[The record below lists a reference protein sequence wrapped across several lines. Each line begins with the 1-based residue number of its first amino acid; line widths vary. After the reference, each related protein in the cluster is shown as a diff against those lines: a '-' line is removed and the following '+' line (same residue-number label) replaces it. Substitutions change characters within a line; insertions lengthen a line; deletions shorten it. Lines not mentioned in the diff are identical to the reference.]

1 MKFLPF
7 FQQHKKVI
15 IVVLVTCILISG
27 GLIAYFL
34 FSQQKTSGTLLEQ
47 TPEEIARRLREE
59 RAADIAMTDEE
70 RIRQDP
76 IGYIENNLIY
86 YYAIKDALGRDAV
99 EEARNPTREL
109 SKVLDTWY
117 AVVLSNTQ
125 REQIDMYR
133 KSVKELD
140 TALAVNNKPAALSAF
155 GGLRYLETMVLE
167 ARKDEL

>member
-1 MKFLPF
+1 MNLLSFVTTY
-7 FQQHKKVI
+7 KKQLIAVGVI
-15 IVVLVTCILISG
+15 VLILIG
-27 GLIAYFL
+27 AGFFYLTL
-34 FSQQKTSGTLLEQ
+34 FHPKTTGTLLEQ

-76 IGYIENNLIY
+76 IGYIESNLIY
-86 YYAIKDALGRDAV
+86 YYAIKDALGRDAMQ
-99 EEARNPTREL
+99 EAVSSTKEL
-109 SKVLDTWY
+109 SRVLDTWY

-140 TALAVNNKPAALSAF
+140 TALTANNKGAALSAF